1 MSVASK
7 AKQKFLSSL
16 RSLLGS
22 PPQSM
27 LLQET
32 VDELVRH
39 TDQLTDVISIIN
51 RNEKS
56 LSRFGRQVFSQSDED
71 GITLEIVQRLFD
83 RKGVVVEIGVGDG
96 IENNSL
102 VLLALGWRA
111 VWVGNEDLGFE
122 VSEFAKSISYAKSWV
137 TKDNIFATVKQGC
150 RDIDSDF
157 SVVDILMV
165 DLDGNDFYVTEA
177 LLDGGMK
184 PSVLVLEYN
193 SYLPPPIDW
202 KMEYNAENIWVPP
215 SLNYGA
221 SLQAYADLLS
231 RRGYFLVACN
241 AQTGNN
247 AFFVKNELAGKFGD
261 VSREISD
268 LYVGRAQNVYNTPH
282 NKKKLSRDFIE
293 SVLRSGMTQR

>member
-1 MSVASK
+1 
-7 AKQKFLSSL
+7 
-16 RSLLGS
+16 
-22 PPQSM
+22 
-27 LLQET
+27 LQET
-32 VDELVRH
+32 VGELVGH

-56 LSRFGRQVFSQSDED
+56 LSRFGKQVFSQSDED

-111 VWVGNEDLGFE
+111 IWVGNEDLGFE
-122 VSEFAKSISYAKSWV
+122 VKDFSKSISYTKSWV
-137 TKDNIFATVKQGC
+137 TRDNIFATVKQGC

-157 SVVDILMV
+157 SMVDILMV

-221 SLQAYADLLS
+221 SLQAYANLLS

-247 AFFVKNELAGKFGD
+247 AFFVKNELTGKFGD
-261 VSREISD
+261 VSREIAD

-293 SVLRSGMTQR
+293 SVLRSGLRQQ